1 MGKMRISQSRGPRWR
16 RRARTAAALLAM
28 CVGAGEATTAVPP
41 PSASGTLRVVGM
53 TVPFR
58 KATLASVRPARIA
71 RLLAR
76 EGASVRAGDVVVALD
91 ERVQRARIE
100 IVRAQA
106 ASTLEVERTRV
117 RRDRAR
123 KEWERILG
131 LQGGR
136 HTVPKE
142 LTDALAA
149 AEVARLEH
157 DLALFNREQA
167 GRAVEREEALLA
179 ELSIRAPF
187 DGYVWQRAK
196 EEGESVDPL
205 EGIVTLVQLDP
216 LMVTADCPVALWP
229 LLHQGDT
236 VPVRPVDPR
245 WLPRSG
251 TIELVCRVVDGA
263 SQTVKVMIRV
273 PNSDGK
279 WLSGLKVE
287 VAFTGD
293 GTLITHAASPDSTA
307 RMVTHKERRNTGAPP
322 DAP

>member
-1 MGKMRISQSRGPRWR
+1 MRRMVISHSQGTRWR
-16 RRARTAAALLAM
+16 WRASAMVAMLAIG
-28 CVGAGEATTAVPP
+28 VGAGEATTAVPP
-41 PSASGTLRVVGM
+41 PSSGTVRVLGM
-53 TVPFR
+53 TAPFR
-58 KATLASVRPARIA
+58 TATLASVRPARIA

-106 ASTLEVERTRV
+106 SSTLEVQRTRV
-117 RRDRAR
+117 RFDRAK
-123 KEWERILG
+123 KEWERIVQ
-131 LQGGR
+131 LQGGQNS
-136 HTVPKE
+136 VPKE
-142 LTDALAA
+142 LTDAFAA

-167 GRAVEREEALLA
+167 ARAVSREEALLA
-179 ELSIRAPF
+179 ELSLRAPF

-236 VPVRPVDPR
+236 TPVRPVDPR
-245 WLPRSG
+245 WAARSG
-251 TIELVCRVVDGA
+251 TIELVSRVVDGA

-273 PNSDGK
+273 PNGDGK

-287 VAFTGD
+287 VSFNGD
-293 GTLITHAASPDSTA
+293 GTLITNATSPVSTA
-307 RMVTHKERRNTGAPP
+307 RTVSHKERRNTGALP